1 MCLYLTQ
8 SQPPPLPLAIS
19 LSLLICPSVLIS
31 VPSSLSLSL
40 FVFLCLWQFLSLC
53 IHLCLWFPLFP
64 GLSASLPPSPV
75 LPHLSPCGSLTLT
88 PLPLPSCAHSDP
100 NQPVPQDTKF
110 IHTKPNRFEEVVW
123 SKFNSK
129 EKQYLHIGLKP
140 RVRDNYRA
148 NKVAFWLELVP
159 HLHNLHTEIF
169 TTTTRLPP
177 YATRWPPRPPPGAP
191 GTRRPPSPATLPPEP
206 EPEPGPR
213 AYDRLPGDSR
223 DYSTELSVTV
233 AVGASLLFLNIL
245 AFAALYYKRD
255 RRQELR
261 CRRLSPP
268 GGSGSGVPGGGP
280 LLPTTGREL
289 PPEEEL
295 VSLQLKRGG
304 GVGADPAEALRPA
317 CPPDYTLALRR
328 APDDVPL
335 LAPGA
340 LTLLPSGLGPPPPP
354 PPPSLHPFG
363 PFPPPPPTS
372 TSHNNTLPHPH
383 STTRV

>member
-1 MCLYLTQ
+1 MGA
-8 SQPPPLPLAIS
+8 SPL
-19 LSLLICPSVLIS
+19 LLL
-31 VPSSLSLSL
+31 
-40 FVFLCLWQFLSLC
+40 
-53 IHLCLWFPLFP
+53 
-64 GLSASLPPSPV
+64 SLPPCV
-75 LPHLSPCGSLTLT
+75 
-88 PLPLPSCAHSDP
+88 HSDP

-159 HLHNLHTEIF
+159 HLHNLHTELF

-191 GTRRPPSPATLPPEP
+191 GTRRPPPPATLPPEP

-213 AYDRLPGDSR
+213 AYDRFPGDSR

-268 GGSGSGVPGGGP
+268 GGSGSGVPGVGP
-280 LLPTTGREL
+280 LLPAAGREL

-304 GVGADPAEALRPA
+304 GVGADPAEALRPT

-328 APDDVPL
+328 APDDVRL

-363 PFPPPPPTS
+363 PFPPPPATV